1 MRARKN
7 AATPL
12 LLPWQPVRS
21 TRASWANI
29 RVATRIGAAAS
40 RSTNS
45 AGINRRNSL
54 NRNDHASKS
63 FSSSQKRPGYLAFSV
78 SKCVINLLPYP
89 ANDLV
94 PPHRRGKAGGR
105 TRKNPYHTICR
116 WVSLAISSARY
127 NLSGTKLTKSSVHT
141 FKSVGASERNQSFS
155 TSHSSFEN
163 ISTKN
168 SILWSIGT
176 FL

>member
-94 PPHRRGKAGGR
+94 LPHRRGKAGGR
-105 TRKNPYHTICR
+105 TRKKTLSYYLPLGIFSYIECAIQPVGHQAHQVIGPY
-116 WVSLAISSARY
+116 V
-127 NLSGTKLTKSSVHT
+127 
-141 FKSVGASERNQSFS
+141 
-155 TSHSSFEN
+155 
-163 ISTKN
+163 
-168 SILWSIGT
+168 
-176 FL
+176 